1 MTKQREAL
9 RRLPTAR
16 RVQGGFANEQKD
28 LTPRRRLSKAR
39 RDQAGRRF
47 DFDLLKFPH
56 NTTYAWFFD
65 KKAATKLRK
74 ELPRRSRLGKQTN
87 LGSGLVRMAF
97 TVIGKIA
104 LR

>member
-39 RDQAGRRF
+39 GCPTLFGARTAGE
-47 DFDLLKFPH
+47 LLKVLKRRDPR
-56 NTTYAWFFD
+56 TR
-65 KKAATKLRK
+65 ATLATCYFLLCGMPCRAQPCCRPAYDDD
-74 ELPRRSRLGKQTN
+74 ETRGR
-87 LGSGLVRMAF
+87 
-97 TVIGKIA
+97 
-104 LR
+104 